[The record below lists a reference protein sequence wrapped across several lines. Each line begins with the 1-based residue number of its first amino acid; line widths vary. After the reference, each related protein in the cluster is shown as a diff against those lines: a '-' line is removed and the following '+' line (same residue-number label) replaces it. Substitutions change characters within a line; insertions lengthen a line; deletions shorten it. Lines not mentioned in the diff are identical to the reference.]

1 MTDEQPDAAGDPGRR
16 PFRPPGGGRR
26 EPEEISRPD
35 LPDEE
40 EPRLPQ
46 GVMSEIRDATAGGAG
61 DVALALSLGAA
72 AIDEE
77 RPDIAREYLPWARQ
91 EAPRSASI
99 REALGIALYL
109 DGEYRDAL
117 AELRAYRRLSGRQ
130 DQNHV
135 IADCLR
141 ALERPV
147 AEVADDVDAM
157 LEDEDVPA
165 DRRLEGILVLAGR
178 IADGGDLSGAR
189 AVLRRADDVVHE
201 LDRSGIS
208 GGDSDRSG
216 SGDSGLPD
224 ALLRLWYVEG
234 DLAQRDGDRDT
245 ARRYFRELVESGE
258 DAFDARQ
265 RLEALTDG

>member
-1 MTDEQPDAAGDPGRR
+1 MTDQEPDTADGRGRR

-26 EPEEISRPD
+26 DREEVGRPD
-35 LPDEE
+35 LPDDE
-40 EPRLPQ
+40 EPRLPG
-46 GVMSEIRDATAGGAG
+46 GVMAEIRDATADSAG

-72 AIDEE
+72 AIDEQ

-91 EAPRSASI
+91 EAPRSASV
-99 REALGIALYL
+99 REALGVALYL
-109 DGEYRDAL
+109 EEEYRDAL

-201 LDRSGIS
+201 LDRGGIPP
-208 GGDSDRSG
+208 GDPDRSG

-258 DAFDARQ
+258 EAFDARE
-265 RLEALTDG
+265 RLQSLSDG